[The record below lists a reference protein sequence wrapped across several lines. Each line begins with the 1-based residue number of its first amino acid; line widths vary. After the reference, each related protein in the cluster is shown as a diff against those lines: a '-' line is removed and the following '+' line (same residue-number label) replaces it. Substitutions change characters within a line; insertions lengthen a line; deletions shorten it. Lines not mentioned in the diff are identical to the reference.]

1 MESNTGRETL
11 PKGVIIQM
19 LSRIFCL
26 ATLSLAFLLQ
36 SACTGEIS
44 PELIWVPPDDIRL
57 QWLNVAGW
65 EQEGEAF
72 RPARV
77 PRDWRDRFP
86 ERTAQTAMA
95 PAGVVLR
102 IATDAR
108 KVALRINVD
117 PPRPRP
123 AGAPPRPP
131 SVAAT
136 AFDVYRNNEFLLS
149 ASTSG
154 EPGTQEIT
162 LYENP
167 SNGSGEIAVLFPY
180 GLSFVVQGVG
190 FSSGAQFAPP
200 NRPAQPRVLFYGDS
214 ITQGTGATHS
224 RNTYVWVTCEELG
237 CDPINLGFG
246 GSAWGDQPVADYVTS
261 RNDWNALVVAYGT
274 NTYRRAHENPEQF
287 AQTYNTFLTT
297 IRAEHPDVP
306 ILCIT
311 PLWRIQ
317 DTTNEKNEGGY
328 THQQYR
334 DAATRVVMSRQSSDA
349 NLHLLEGKELVPE
362 NLFTADQVHPNNE
375 GAAQMAEAIAN
386 ALRSLLGKVSQTQ
399 LQVGTAG

>member
-1 MESNTGRETL
+1 
-11 PKGVIIQM
+11 M

-26 ATLSLAFLLQ
+26 AALSFAFLLQ

-44 PELIWVPPDDIRL
+44 PELIWVPPDDTRL

-102 IATDAR
+102 VATDAR
-108 KVALRINVD
+108 KVALRISVD

-123 AGAPPRPP
+123 AGAPTRPP
-131 SVAAT
+131 SVTAT

-149 ASTSG
+149 ADTSG

-167 SNGSGEIAVLFPY
+167 PNGSGEIAVLFPA
-180 GLSFVVQGVG
+180 GLSFVVQSVG
-190 FSSGAQFAPP
+190 FSSDAQFAPP
-200 NRPAQPRVLFYGDS
+200 NRPAQPRVLFHGDS

-224 RNTYVWVTCEELG
+224 RNTYAWVTCEKIG
-237 CDPINLGFG
+237 CEPINLGFG
-246 GSAWGDQPVADYVTS
+246 GSAWGDQPVAEYIAS

-274 NTYRRAHENPEQF
+274 NTYRRAHEDPEQF
-287 AQTYNTFLTT
+287 AQTYNTFLATV
-297 IRAEHPDVP
+297 RAEHPDAP
-306 ILCIT
+306 ILCVT

-328 THQQYR
+328 TQQQYR
-334 DAATRVVMSRQSSDA
+334 EAVTQVVSRRQSSDS
-349 NLHLLEGKELVPE
+349 NLHLLEGKDLVPE

-386 ALRSLLGKVSQTQ
+386 ALRPLLGP
-399 LQVGTAG
+399 L